1 MQDRLTVDMC
11 VGIRADC
18 PVTYQVTADKQAEF
32 SFGGSRDGF
41 HYAFDA
47 PALRTFLRV
56 GTQALAE
63 LESPTGAVS
72 PSVT

>member
-18 PVTYQVTADKQAEF
+18 PITYHVTADKQAEF
-32 SFGGSRDGF
+32 TFGGTRDGF

-47 PALRTFLRV
+47 TALRTFLQA

-63 LESPTGAVS
+63 LESPAEAASSS
-72 PSVT
+72 PG